1 MFFDQTLDQMDASNK
16 KTFKQR
22 YFVNKQWK
30 NSNNGAVHILYVE
43 GEYTA
48 SVSKVTNVNL
58 PHVALAKDLGA
69 TVWSLEHRWRG
80 KSQPLKR
87 TFAANLRNYLS
98 TQQAIEDIA
107 TFIKAQNQAS
117 KESNPKWILV
127 GSNYGGSLAL
137 WFRLKYPSLTT
148 GVVSDSAPIT
158 PTIDFWQYEKFVEEA
173 YSNYS
178 YECWHGIKFAALS
191 VRNEI
196 QYQGGVDRLND
207 ELKLSP
213 PIDDNK
219 VDYKSFQNLHHNLIQ
234 LFEVPVVYN
243 QVNVGPFSTCCGIE
257 DVCKIMSNETEKDI
271 ERVYLLAKLLYNNIH
286 GSKDAFPGIPNSYEG
301 LVNYLNN
308 TKHDDSDTEQ
318 PSARSWLWQQC
329 HEFGQF
335 VTTDN
340 GRGLFAAT
348 VPNDYFIGLCT
359 DAFEEKIYSFTV
371 DNLKSGVKNTTLA
384 FDTSKTYKGSNA
396 VIFNGAHDPWSLMG
410 VSAVS
415 DSSSTVVSMEGVGH
429 AAVFQAPSSNDPK
442 VLQNAR
448 TNVMAAKVK
457 KWVKGTSNSK
467 SANLNGKQELHT
479 AHIFDTP
486 EEKSASPKS
495 ETGLAKLSTLKMVS
509 HQKARLPYCQHPPQ
523 RISAPQK
530 AHDLVMKKGNSF
542 AQKMRQRSLSKSLN
556 APTLNATLHKHY
568 LKTGYIVQDADHFNT
583 GGMQF
588 TQRFFK
594 NDLYQRDRDAI
605 RFLMLG
611 AESAIDYY
619 YVDDEYLQ
627 YYRWAKDFKAVL
639 YCLEHRFF
647 GYSAPVE
654 NSSVEILSK
663 LLTTEQVLADAAVF
677 IKSMNAADNNTADPR
692 WVIFGGSY
700 GGNLVAAFRLRYPKL
715 SVGGIASSGPLQAK
729 TDFYEYMQKVEKD
742 IKRWG
747 PVYCPSAIR
756 KFFGW
761 IRSSL
766 NTKAGRVMIK
776 EVFCISNHWDENYID
791 EKDSELFIADM
802 VFGIDGVLQYD
813 SENHNYLNYMCR
825 YYKQFDDA
833 LEVKKQDR
841 ARKIVQAMHHIKA
854 EIENGGNKIK
864 LGNHVIK
871 ADDKDDYY
879 EEDNNYTDYD
889 DDSDTNRYSDS
900 QSGEPEM
907 SCPREYC
914 PYGCY
919 PISYNGML
927 QYLQN
932 VYRNCWGGSYCDDE
946 TRLWFWLSCSQWG
959 YAESTN
965 YGYNYFES
973 GLPINHVLDI
983 CTDVFGDQ
991 YNRTRI
997 EQGVAATN
1005 KMYGGQDNYN
1015 GTNCMFINGSEDP
1028 WSTLSVYKPLSST
1041 SSSLLIDGTSHCVD
1055 MYREYE
1061 HDVQVLKMLES

>member
-1 MFFDQTLDQMDASNK
+1 MTTFVLHAILLVSLAVCLTNAVPAKKPSAHTLPLAIGGHLLFNPLKTTSDQKEAQKAANGDYEMFFDQTLDQMDASNK

-348 VPNDYFIGLCT
+348 VPNDYFIGLV
-359 DAFEEKIYSFTV
+359 E
-371 DNLKSGVKNTTLA
+371 
-384 FDTSKTYKGSNA
+384 SKTQLLHLTLQRPIRVA
-396 VIFNGAHDPWSLMG
+396 ML
-410 VSAVS
+410 
-415 DSSSTVVSMEGVGH
+415 SSSMVLMIHGVLWELALFLILVQLLCGSCSCV
-429 AAVFQAPSSNDPK
+429 ASTKQQRSKSFA
-442 VLQNAR
+442 NAR

-467 SANLNGKQELHT
+467 SARLDNRQELHPSRAVENT
-479 AHIFDTP
+479 KENIIFP
-486 EEKSASPKS
+486 EIRNWGGKIEYTDDGEP
-495 ETGLAKLSTLKMVS
+495 L
-509 HQKARLPYCQHPPQ
+509 KARLHTLPTF
-523 RISAPQK
+523 ITK
-530 AHDLVMKKGNSF
+530 DL
-542 AQKMRQRSLSKSLN
+542 R
-556 APTLNATLHKHY
+556 PT
-568 LKTGYIVQDADHFNT
+568 
-583 GGMQF
+583 
-588 TQRFFK
+588 
-594 NDLYQRDRDAI
+594 
-605 RFLMLG
+605 
-611 AESAIDYY
+611 
-619 YVDDEYLQ
+619 
-627 YYRWAKDFKAVL
+627 
-639 YCLEHRFF
+639 
-647 GYSAPVE
+647 
-654 NSSVEILSK
+654 
-663 LLTTEQVLADAAVF
+663 
-677 IKSMNAADNNTADPR
+677 
-692 WVIFGGSY
+692 
-700 GGNLVAAFRLRYPKL
+700 
-715 SVGGIASSGPLQAK
+715 
-729 TDFYEYMQKVEKD
+729 
-742 IKRWG
+742 KR
-747 PVYCPSAIR
+747 
-756 KFFGW
+756 
-761 IRSSL
+761 
-766 NTKAGRVMIK
+766 
-776 EVFCISNHWDENYID
+776 H
-791 EKDSELFIADM
+791 
-802 VFGIDGVLQYD
+802 
-813 SENHNYLNYMCR
+813 
-825 YYKQFDDA
+825 
-833 LEVKKQDR
+833 
-841 ARKIVQAMHHIKA
+841 
-854 EIENGGNKIK
+854 
-864 LGNHVIK
+864 
-871 ADDKDDYY
+871 
-879 EEDNNYTDYD
+879 
-889 DDSDTNRYSDS
+889 
-900 QSGEPEM
+900 
-907 SCPREYC
+907 
-914 PYGCY
+914 
-919 PISYNGML
+919 
-927 QYLQN
+927 
-932 VYRNCWGGSYCDDE
+932 
-946 TRLWFWLSCSQWG
+946 
-959 YAESTN
+959 
-965 YGYNYFES
+965 
-973 GLPINHVLDI
+973 
-983 CTDVFGDQ
+983 
-991 YNRTRI
+991 
-997 EQGVAATN
+997 
-1005 KMYGGQDNYN
+1005 
-1015 GTNCMFINGSEDP
+1015 
-1028 WSTLSVYKPLSST
+1028 
-1041 SSSLLIDGTSHCVD
+1041 LI
-1055 MYREYE
+1055 
-1061 HDVQVLKMLES
+1061 

>member
-1 MFFDQTLDQMDASNK
+1 
-16 KTFKQR
+16 
-22 YFVNKQWK
+22 
-30 NSNNGAVHILYVE
+30 
-43 GEYTA
+43 
-48 SVSKVTNVNL
+48 
-58 PHVALAKDLGA
+58 
-69 TVWSLEHRWRG
+69 
-80 KSQPLKR
+80 
-87 TFAANLRNYLS
+87 
-98 TQQAIEDIA
+98 
-107 TFIKAQNQAS
+107 
-117 KESNPKWILV
+117 
-127 GSNYGGSLAL
+127 
-137 WFRLKYPSLTT
+137 
-148 GVVSDSAPIT
+148 
-158 PTIDFWQYEKFVEEA
+158 
-173 YSNYS
+173 
-178 YECWHGIKFAALS
+178 
-191 VRNEI
+191 
-196 QYQGGVDRLND
+196 
-207 ELKLSP
+207 
-213 PIDDNK
+213 
-219 VDYKSFQNLHHNLIQ
+219 
-234 LFEVPVVYN
+234 
-243 QVNVGPFSTCCGIE
+243 
-257 DVCKIMSNETEKDI
+257 
-271 ERVYLLAKLLYNNIH
+271 
-286 GSKDAFPGIPNSYEG
+286 
-301 LVNYLNN
+301 
-308 TKHDDSDTEQ
+308 
-318 PSARSWLWQQC
+318 
-329 HEFGQF
+329 
-335 VTTDN
+335 
-340 GRGLFAAT
+340 
-348 VPNDYFIGLCT
+348 
-359 DAFEEKIYSFTV
+359 
-371 DNLKSGVKNTTLA
+371 
-384 FDTSKTYKGSNA
+384 
-396 VIFNGAHDPWSLMG
+396 
-410 VSAVS
+410 
-415 DSSSTVVSMEGVGH
+415 
-429 AAVFQAPSSNDPK
+429 
-442 VLQNAR
+442 
-448 TNVMAAKVK
+448 
-457 KWVKGTSNSK
+457 
-467 SANLNGKQELHT
+467 
-479 AHIFDTP
+479 
-486 EEKSASPKS
+486 
-495 ETGLAKLSTLKMVS
+495 
-509 HQKARLPYCQHPPQ
+509 
-523 RISAPQK
+523 
-530 AHDLVMKKGNSF
+530 
-542 AQKMRQRSLSKSLN
+542 MRQRSLSKSLN

-588 TQRFFK
+588 T
-594 NDLYQRDRDAI
+594 
-605 RFLMLG
+605 
-611 AESAIDYY
+611 
-619 YVDDEYLQ
+619 Q

-729 TDFYEYMQKVEKD
+729 TDFYQYMQKVEKD

-756 KFFGW
+756 KYFGW

-766 NTKAGRVMIK
+766 NTKPGRILIK
-776 EVFCISNHWDENYID
+776 EVFCIANHWDENYID
-791 EKDSELFIADM
+791 EKDSELLIANK
-802 VFGIDGVLQYD
+802 VFQIDSVLQYD

-841 ARKIVQAMHHIKA
+841 ARKIVQAMHRIEA
-854 EIENGGNKIK
+854 EIQNGGNRIK
-864 LGNHVIK
+864 LGTHVIK

-907 SCPREYC
+907 SCPKSC
-914 PYGCY
+914 WGCGL
-919 PISYNGML
+919 ISYNRML
-927 QYLQN
+927 KHLQN

-1061 HDVQVLKMLES
+1061 HDVQVLKDARKLIKKQIIKWVKRPKNKNSKQ